1 MARKKLVLE
10 AISLSSLLVLSACG
24 SLAANQG
31 KEISREEA
39 IQHLDDMAVATN
51 AADYVAPSEYHHT
64 QTWKDKKGDISSA
77 SVDFRYVSSDKFYL
91 SFVNEGVHV
100 DTSYYLSSS
109 TAFRSVMVFQYQDDT
124 VSVSLDSAYGKRTD
138 TVYALMKTTDAD
150 VVSFRSEFLHDVNQR
165 FSFNKQQIA
174 KMEKYL
180 KAFASGTGSSAIRI
194 GATIGADTYM
204 KEESYRS
211 KGAGSLVMAIT
222 PHYVGSTGEYDEPME
237 YDFEGNG
244 LVSVTNT
251 LQGIESHY
259 TWNTSSLR
267 DFSTAG
273 LSDVSSVS
281 SWRQIL
287 LSQPISAINGPLYVD

>member
-1 MARKKLVLE
+1 VVRWRR
-10 AISLSSLLVLSACG
+10 I
-24 SLAANQG
+24 QG
-31 KEISREEA
+31 NEISREEA
-39 IQHLDDMAVATN
+39 IQRLGRYGGGNERCGLRRA
-51 AADYVAPSEYHHT
+51 ER
-64 QTWKDKKGDISSA
+64 ISPTPKPGKTKRRQHITSA
-77 SVDFRYVSSDKFYL
+77 SVDFRYVSADEFYL

-273 LSDVSSVS
+273 LKRCEQRFELETDSFIPADQ
-281 SWRQIL
+281 RDQRTALCRLIFRDNP
-287 LSQPISAINGPLYVD
+287 PIK